1 MTNFICQSRLARE
14 HEINQT
20 SYENNLS
27 NVLLKKQGLRSQ
39 ISEIE
44 YLLRL
49 LNQQIVGQ
57 EVTGLKCKA
66 IATKEAIILK
76 AQGE

>member
-1 MTNFICQSRLARE
+1 MADLSNQDASTDKSMADFICQSRLARE
-14 HEINQT
+14 REINQT

-39 ISEIE
+39 IAEIE

-49 LNQQIVGQ
+49 LNQ
-57 EVTGLKCKA
+57 
-66 IATKEAIILK
+66 
-76 AQGE
+76 